1 MADTINTKSP
11 WLKNY
16 LDGVPAEINLGD
28 YTSLLEIVDESFN
41 QYPDHLALEFM
52 GKSMTYRQL
61 DILSKNFAAYLQ
73 TLKLDSGARVA
84 IMFPNV
90 PQYLIAMLGTLRAG
104 YIVVNVNPLYTSRE
118 LEHQLRD
125 SGASV
130 LVILENFAHVYQSI
144 ADQSILKE
152 VIVGSLGETLGAKG
166 LIVNVVVRHIKKLVP
181 KWNFPHIRFNA
192 ALKIGRQHPYVKPE
206 LTLDDVAFLQ
216 YTGGTTGV
224 SKGAVL
230 LHKNILANIIQI
242 EHWLDPVFQHRH
254 LNQKVSEQAKSEQKQ
269 LVFLCALPM
278 THIFALTACAL
289 LGMRKG
295 GLLLLVPNP
304 RDITGFIQFLMKHP
318 NINIFPGV
326 NTLFH
331 ALIHRPEFS
340 KVKLPHLLVTIGG
353 GMAVQKKTADL
364 WQKLMGVPIA
374 QGYGLS
380 ETSPVVCVNTPLITQ
395 FTGSIGM
402 PVPSTD
408 VIILDEEGIEVP
420 FGETGEICI
429 KGPQVMA
436 GYWNRPDETQQSMTA
451 DGYFKSGDIGTMSA
465 QGEVHIVDRKKDMII
480 VAGFKVFPNEIEE
493 VIASMPGVRECAVI
507 GSPHRK
513 LGEIVKVFIVKD
525 DPDLTQAQVMLY
537 CKQQMTSY
545 KRPRKVAFVDEMPK
559 SNVGKILR
567 RYLRDL

>member
-1 MADTINTKSP
+1 MNSKKP

-16 LDGVPAEINLGD
+16 PEGVPHEIDLLG
-28 YTSLLEIVDESFN
+28 YSSILELLEESFAK
-41 QYPDHLALEFM
+41 YPNRIAIESM
-52 GKSMTYRQL
+52 GHKISYRQL

-73 TLKLDSGARVA
+73 TLGLDAGARIA

-104 YIVVNVNPLYTSRE
+104 FVVVNANPLYTARE

-130 LVILENFAHVYQSI
+130 LVVLENFAHIYQEI
-144 ADQSILKE
+144 GNPALVNK
-152 VIVGSLGETLGAKG
+152 VIVSSLGDTLGPKG
-166 LIVNVVVRHIKKLVP
+166 LIVNLIARHIKKIVP
-181 KWNFPHIRFNA
+181 QWRFPCVKLNQV
-192 ALKIGRQHPYVKPE
+192 LKIGAGHGFTRPNLASE
-206 LTLDDVAFLQ
+206 DIAFLQ

-230 LHKNILANIIQI
+230 LHRNILANIIQI
-242 EHWLDPVFQHRH
+242 ESWLDPALANRH
-254 LNQKVSEQAKSEQKQ
+254 QQQ

-278 THIFALTACAL
+278 THIFALTACGL

-295 GLLLLVPNP
+295 AKLILVANP
-304 RDITGFIQFLMKHP
+304 RDFAGFIKLLMKHP
-318 NINIFPGV
+318 EINIFPGV

-331 ALIHRPEFS
+331 ALIHRPEF
-340 KVKLPHLLVTIGG
+340 KAVKLPNLLVTIGG
-353 GMAVQKKTADL
+353 GMAVHKKTADL
-364 WQKLMGVPIA
+364 WQKLTGVPIA

-380 ETSPVVCVNTPLITQ
+380 ETSPVVCVNTPFVKE

-408 VIILDEEGIEVP
+408 VVILDDDGMELP
-420 FGETGEICI
+420 FGSPGEICI

-436 GYWNRPDETQQSMTA
+436 GYWNKSEETEQCFTPE
-451 DGYFKSGDIGTMSA
+451 GYFKSGDIGTMSA
-465 QGEVHIVDRKKDMII
+465 EGFVQIVDRKKDMIV

-493 VIASMPGVRECAVI
+493 VISLMPGVRECAVV
-507 GSPHRK
+507 GVPHRK
-513 LGEIVKVFIVKD
+513 LGEIVKAYIVQD
-525 DPDLTQAQVMLY
+525 QLDLTEAQVIQY
-537 CKQQMTSY
+537 CKEHMTSY
-545 KRPRKVAFVDEMPK
+545 KRPRKIAFIKEMPK

-567 RYLRDL
+567 RHLRDS